1 MDEEDSLELLLVK
14 VTNPLVKPNIETLQA
29 VCLQLDKEEDGPQT
43 SLRFLAHKIQSPQE
57 REAMLALFVLEEM
70 VKRCSSKF
78 HNEIGKFRFLNEMIK
93 VVSPKYMGNKAS
105 SNVKKKIVELM
116 FKWSME
122 LKHEPKIFEAY
133 QMLKRQGVVTED
145 PVGVLEDYTPPNP
158 PPPRPKN
165 DIFED
170 EEKSKLLQRL
180 LQSRNPVDL
189 QAANQLIKTMVQ
201 QADKRMEQIARRA
214 NELETVHNN
223 AKVLTDMLN
232 NYKPEETSNEEKE
245 LMKELYESC
254 ERLRPKLFKLAGEV
268 DENDEGFEDL
278 LKANDELTAVI
289 NNYKKKIGINDVGAT
304 NGESAKDSSKNE
316 LSLMDLSSPTQEA
329 TVDTHKDA
337 IILDEELLA
346 LGLNDSCVAPVSK
359 NSLDATTKKVESNQM
374 DLRQI
379 FSSAIIDSNSPKP
392 SMDGTSSLLANTSVE
407 SSMPYATIPSSSSSV
422 PNITPVVPLLPAE
435 IKPVPFST
443 ILPQETATVM
453 KAVSASSAVS
463 HLVGKSEDKLVTNSF
478 NTQEKISSSASKAFE
493 DLDALGQSLLKQSLP
508 PNVPLKAEFPSTP
521 QKLPMN
527 KIQKQDTSSPNSPVH
542 SRSSLTLVNSQPLIG
557 NSSLQNSR
565 DSPSKSPLHDT
576 SILNDITVPLETIKP
591 GNTPPLPLHEKNGVS
606 VVVHFGKDSPVP
618 DVFVMVVST
627 LSQNANP
634 VKKFSFHAAVPK
646 NIKVKLQPPSATD
659 LPSYNP
665 ILPPAAITQVMLI
678 ANPNKEKVR
687 LKYKIMYTI
696 NEETF
701 LDINEVDNL
710 FGSR

>member
-1 MDEEDSLELLLVK
+1 MEEEDTLELLLVK

-29 VCLQLDKEEDGPQT
+29 VCQQLDKEEDGPQT

-70 VKRCSSKF
+70 VKRCSTKF

-105 SNVKKKIVELM
+105 LNVKKKIVELM

-122 LKHEPKIFEAY
+122 LKQEPKIFEAY

-189 QAANQLIKTMVQ
+189 QAANQLIKNMVQ

-232 NYKPEETSNEEKE
+232 NYKPEETSSEEKE

-268 DENDEGFEDL
+268 DENDEGFDDL

-289 NNYKKKIGINDVGAT
+289 NHYKRKISINDTRAT
-304 NGESAKDSSKNE
+304 NGNNSKNE

-329 TVDTHKDA
+329 TMDTHKDTS
-337 IILDEELLA
+337 ILDEELLA
-346 LGLNDSCVAPVSK
+346 LGLNDSSCVPPVNK
-359 NSLDATTKKVESNQM
+359 TSLDVTTNRSENNQM

-379 FSSAIIDSNSPKP
+379 FSSAIVDNNSHRLGC
-392 SMDGTSSLLANTSVE
+392 DNTSSLLANTSVE
-407 SSMPYATIPSSSSSV
+407 TSIPYATIPSSSSSV

-435 IKPVPFST
+435 IKPIPFST
-443 ILPQETATVM
+443 ILPQETSTVM
-453 KAVSASSAVS
+453 KAVSASSTVTNLVS
-463 HLVGKSEDKLVTNSF
+463 KNEDKVLSTLSN
-478 NTQEKISSSASKAFE
+478 NQEKISSSASKAFE

-508 PNVPLKAEFPSTP
+508 PNIPLKSEFPSTP

-527 KIQKQDTSSPNSPVH
+527 KLQKQDSSSPSSPIH
-542 SRSSLTLVNSQPLIG
+542 SRSALTLVNSQTTLG
-557 NSSLQNSR
+557 NSSIQTIR

-576 SILNDITVPLETIKP
+576 SLLSDITVPLETIKP
-591 GNTPPLPLHEKNGVS
+591 GNIPPLSLHEKNGVS

-627 LSQNANP
+627 LSQNSNP

-687 LKYKIMYTI
+687 LKYKIAYTI

-701 LDINEVDNL
+701 TDINEVDNL
-710 FGSR
+710 MGSR